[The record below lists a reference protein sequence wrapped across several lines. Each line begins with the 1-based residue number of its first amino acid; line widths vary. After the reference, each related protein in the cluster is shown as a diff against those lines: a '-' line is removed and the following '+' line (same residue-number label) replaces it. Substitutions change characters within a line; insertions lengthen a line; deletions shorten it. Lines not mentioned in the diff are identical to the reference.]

1 MTMDLKEYA
10 VLRKLTAN
18 SELLNYVVN
27 NKPVPV
33 PLLETDI
40 VELIKDL
47 KDKDISLLV
56 SNPKAYLRENVRV
69 SFKPQGK
76 GQYEVVGDIADPV
89 IESIEVLNKSDR
101 SELVTELIDNM
112 MKDLNPEREFD
123 ISNVQLTDEAE
134 SFVAMTSNSIFSPS
148 KPDVNENADD
158 IGVIPEASD
167 VLATVPDVPD
177 VPDVPAV
184 PDELTDDE
192 LSALSDGVSTDF
204 EPEVYPE
211 AEPVAE
217 PVAEPDDGIDLGFM
231 SDALPDTTV
240 GVTEPLF
247 ETPEGEI
254 FDANAGLELDNPI
267 SQTNEYKNAYN
278 FLVDKIKDMQIDQR
292 LPGLHLA

>member
-33 PLLETDI
+33 SLLETDI

-177 VPDVPAV
+177 VPAVPAV
-184 PDELTDDE
+184 PDELTD
-192 LSALSDGVSTDF
+192 DF